1 MAKYMNQKEYAAYR
15 GVSSPYIFK
24 LKTAGRLVFNADGKV
39 DVAASDA
46 LIAKTGGSRPHIAE
60 MNARRREEIAASK
73 PAKPP
78 KEIAVERMPDLE
90 HGEKGAAASDLRRQ
104 REEAKRQMKL
114 IELGIMRGALLERA
128 DVDHVATDL
137 GVTLRATLDAAV
149 ERLTPRLSS
158 ASSSGEIAD
167 LARDELTREWRRI
180 NRALVRAARDLQT
193 RDFTSGE

>member
-1 MAKYMNQKEYAAYR
+1 MNQKEYAAYR

-24 LKTAGRLVFNADGKV
+24 LKAAGRLVFNAAGKV

-78 KEIAVERMPDLE
+78 KETPAEVMPYLA
-90 HGEKGAAASDLRRQ
+90 HGEKGTAASDLRRQ
-104 REEAKRQMKL
+104 REEAKRQMKM
-114 IELGIMRGALLERA
+114 IELGIMRGDLLERA

-149 ERLTPRLSS
+149 ERLTPRLAS
-158 ASSSGEIAD
+158 ASSGDDIAD
-167 LARDELTREWRRI
+167 LARAELTREWRRI
-180 NRALVRAARDLQT
+180 NRALVRSARDLKT
-193 RDFTSGE
+193 RDLPADE